1 MKFLTIII
9 VKFIYY
15 ITAIELSAK
24 GLKAILIQM
33 TKMIRTGINIIISRF
48 RVIVINRHFN
58 IVYSWLSTDNGDS
71 GLIKSFV
78 TIMEM
83 GRL

>member
-24 GLKAILIQM
+24 GLRANLIQM
-33 TKMIRTGINIIISRF
+33 TAIKHSGIIIKKSISIVLKYKIRF
-48 RVIVINRHFN
+48 RIFF
-58 IVYSWLSTDNGDS
+58 L
-71 GLIKSFV
+71 
-78 TIMEM
+78 
-83 GRL
+83 